1 MTDTIADSLTRLRN
15 ALKIHKS
22 EVFLLYSKLIFS
34 IFKILEDKNLI
45 AKVEIVKSELG
56 KEIVSGEKKQSKKI
70 NNEIKV
76 VLKYDKGVSPIR
88 YIERVSKPG
97 RRIYF
102 KVKELRPVADGH
114 GLLIISTPVGLM
126 TDREAREKKLGGEV
140 ICKIY

>member
-1 MTDTIADSLTRLRN
+1 MTDTIADALTRLRN

-22 EVFLLYSKLIFS
+22 EVFLPYSKLIFS
-34 IFKILEDKNLI
+34 LFKILEDKNLI
-45 AKVEIVKSELG
+45 AKVEIVKSGQKL
-56 KEIVSGEKKQSKKI
+56 VSGEKKQSKKI

-97 RRIYF
+97 RRLYF
-102 KVKELRPVADGH
+102 KVKELRPVLGGH

-140 ICKIY
+140 FCKIY